1 MKMKIISIV
10 VSSIIFISS
19 SIVGYNIYKDT
30 ESKKAESL
38 KTETAQE
45 SATQTE
51 NDTEEKADKEEL
63 EENKIENQEEVKE
76 NKEETKDVQ
85 ENKKDNTEKETSSG
99 KITEKVNNNE
109 KVSVSQN
116 DQSKNNE
123 QNTKTNVDNNVVDNK
138 QNKEQNKSV
147 SKFTVYRCGA
157 NVASKDDMFYN
168 DEFGYPIGMVGSEDI
183 WMYYIDFN
191 LDKKTAETGNEVN
204 GKKSVLTTI
213 KLTDS
218 QVEKLRKIYQGS
230 GDSEIPSGIYY
241 EVNSEEYEK
250 DCRIVIV
257 TNKSDIDFLNE
268 LVSKYW
274 KESTIICK

>member
-38 KTETAQE
+38 KTETAQV

-63 EENKIENQEEVKE
+63 EENKVENQEEVKE

-123 QNTKTNVDNNVVDNK
+123 QNTKTNVDNK
-138 QNKEQNKSV
+138 QNQEQNKSV

-274 KESTIICK
+274 KESTIVCK

>member
-38 KTETAQE
+38 KTETAQV

-63 EENKIENQEEVKE
+63 EENKVENQEEVKE

-99 KITEKVNNNE
+99 KITEKV
-109 KVSVSQN
+109 SVSQN

-138 QNKEQNKSV
+138 QNQEQNKSV

-191 LDKKTAETGNEVN
+191 LDKKTAETGNKVN

-213 KLTDS
+213 KLTDY

-274 KESTIICK
+274 KESTIVCK

>member
-38 KTETAQE
+38 KTETAQV

-63 EENKIENQEEVKE
+63 EENKVENQEEVKE

-123 QNTKTNVDNNVVDNK
+123 QNTKTNVDNK
-138 QNKEQNKSV
+138 QNQEQNKSV

-168 DEFGYPIGMVGSEDI
+168 DEFGYPIGMVESEDI

-274 KESTIICK
+274 KESTIVCK